1 MRKRLVSAKVLS
13 LFVVVSALTTE
24 QVYGEHSLQHL
35 LLSLSGL
42 GLVISSAVGRIWT
55 SVYISGMKNSTLV
68 TVGPYSM
75 TRNPLYF
82 FSFLGFVGAGLVFGS
97 VFLSACL
104 ALVFFSTH
112 WPSILREE
120 KKLRLTFGDQFEAYC
135 RTVPRFIPMSLRM
148 NAPDALFFKPA
159 QFSRAVAESLLI
171 FLVIPSQY
179 LIEWAH
185 VHSILPVVLLLP

>member
-1 MRKRLVSAKVLS
+1 MRKRLVAAKILS
-13 LFVVVSALTTE
+13 LLVVAFALTTE
-24 QVYGEHSLQHL
+24 QVYGEYSLQRL
-35 LLSLSGL
+35 LLNLL
-42 GLVISSAVGRIWT
+42 GLSLVVSSAVGRIWT

-75 TRNPLYF
+75 VRNPLYF
-82 FSFLGFVGAGLVFGS
+82 FSFLGFMGAGLVFGS

-104 ALVFFSTH
+104 TLVFFSTH

-135 RTVPRFIPMSLRM
+135 RRVPRFIPLSLRM
-148 NAPDALFFKPA
+148 DAPDTLFFRPA

-171 FLVIPSQY
+171 FLVIPCQY

-185 VHSILPVVLLLP
+185 VHSILPVVLRLP